1 VALLFDNRFL
11 DADQAK
17 RAAKK
22 IPKAKN
28 KPFDTVNSDISK
40 Y

>member
-17 RAAKK
+17 GRQKKKFKAKK
-22 IPKAKN
+22 KPGIIPLTNPRK
-28 KPFDTVNSDISK
+28 
-40 Y
+40 